1 MKFIIDAHLPPD
13 LARWL
18 SEEVGHDAKHVADIG
33 LRDSE
38 DTPIWRYAIDH
49 QAVIVSKDE
58 DFAVRVQQTKNGP
71 AVVWLRIGNCSR
83 AALMEWFA
91 PLLPEV
97 IEALEQGQRLVEVR

>member
-38 DTPIWRYAIDH
+38 DTPIWRYAID
-49 QAVIVSKDE
+49 QSTIRRLLLVKMRILRYVSN
-58 DFAVRVQQTKNGP
+58 RPRMGR
-71 AVVWLRIGNCSR
+71 L
-83 AALMEWFA
+83 WFGCVLA
-91 PLLPEV
+91 TARE
-97 IEALEQGQRLVEVR
+97 RL